1 MVGKAYAV
9 LSDQDKRD
17 SYDRYGADGPQ
28 VQSNFSRGG
37 TRHYH
42 QGGYYDDDFNPEDI
56 FNMFFG
62 GGMPTGIFFLLY
74 FLILILVKT
83 SSYQKISFR
92 QC

>member
-1 MVGKAYAV
+1 MIEPHFRYPNLKFQNLVVGKAYAV

-62 GGMPTGIFFLLY
+62 GGMPTGIFF
-74 FLILILVKT
+74 I
-83 SSYQKISFR
+83 
-92 QC
+92 